1 MSPILWMWSL
11 RLREV
16 KLGEVEHSLSE
27 GGALR
32 AKGVV
37 DRFWGTN
44 KNL

>member
-16 KLGEVEHSLSE
+16 KLVELEHSFSE

-37 DRFWGTN
+37 DRFLGTN
-44 KNL
+44 NL